1 MGKKET
7 ASKNKI
13 KRMPVKTAAES
24 RGVKHGRYSLVL
36 PLALVMAGLLIWGLF
51 MIFSSSAYSGGVGE
65 SEDIYEF
72 LKRQILAEVVGIG
85 VILVICSRLGGFA
98 IAVARKK
105 VPRFIIVAAAA
116 SSVIML
122 LFFGITRN
130 GATRW
135 FQIAG
140 LSIQPAEIV
149 KIAVIIFLAA
159 LVADYPKI
167 CDSIPGYVLF
177 MIVPGILAG
186 LVYVITD
193 NLSSA
198 IIIFGIAAAL
208 GFVASNDVKIHLCLA
223 ALGGV
228 GVWGVIKHAE
238 NMTYTEDMSYRW
250 KRVLVWLHPEEHLRE
265 GGYQPLQAL
274 YAIGSGGL
282 TGKGIG
288 RSIQKLGTI
297 PEVHNDMIFSVICE
311 ETGLV
316 GAALLLTAFAAL
328 IVIMGAIAWR
338 IDNIYGKML
347 VIGVM
352 AHIAIQVIL
361 NVMVVTAIMPNTGVS
376 LPFISYGG
384 SSVLFLMTEMG
395 MVFRVA
401 RDNNA

>member
-1 MGKKET
+1 MGNTVAAKSKIRKMPVRQETEGKGKK
-7 ASKNKI
+7 
-13 KRMPVKTAAES
+13 RQ
-24 RGVKHGRYSLVL
+24 GYSLVL

-51 MIFSSSAYSGGVGE
+51 MIFSSSAYSGGVGD

-72 LKRQILAEVVGIG
+72 LKRQILAEIFGIG
-85 VILVICSRLGGFA
+85 IILVICSRLGGLA
-98 IAVARKK
+98 IAIARKK
-105 VPRFIIVAAAA
+105 VPRLIIVALAA

-159 LVADYPKI
+159 LVADYPKL
-167 CDSIPGYVLF
+167 CDSLPGYIAFMVVPLF
-177 MIVPGILAG
+177 LAG
-186 LVYVITD
+186 LVHVITD

-198 IIIFGIAAAL
+198 IIIMGIAASL
-208 GFVASNDVKIHLCLA
+208 GFVASKDVKFHLCLA
-223 ALGGV
+223 AVGAVGIWGGV
-228 GVWGVIKHAE
+228 RYAE
-238 NMTYTEDMSYRW
+238 NMTYTDDMNYRL

-316 GAALLLTAFAAL
+316 GAALLLMAFAAL

>member
-1 MGKKET
+1 MGKT
-7 ASKNKI
+7 AAAAKTRI
-13 KRMPVKTAAES
+13 KRMPAKTEPDS
-24 RGVKHGRYSLVL
+24 RGKKRKGYSLVL
-36 PLALVMAGLLIWGLF
+36 PLALVMTGLLIWGLF
-51 MIFSSSAYSGGVGE
+51 MIFSSSAYSGGVGD

-72 LKRQILAEVVGIG
+72 LKRQILAEIVGVG
-85 VILVICSRLGGFA
+85 VILMICSRLGGFA
-98 IAVARKK
+98 IALARKK
-105 VPRFIIVAAAA
+105 VPRLIIVALAA

-140 LSIQPAEIV
+140 LSVQPAEIV

-159 LVADYPKI
+159 LAADYPKL
-167 CDSIPGYVLF
+167 CDNIVGYMIF
-177 MIVPGILAG
+177 MAVPVILAG

-198 IIIFGIAAAL
+198 IIIMGIAAAL
-208 GFVASNDVKIHLCLA
+208 GFVASNDIKFHLGAVVLGA
-223 ALGGV
+223 A
-228 GVWGVIKHAE
+228 GVWAVIRHAE
-238 NMTYTEDMSYRW
+238 NMVYTDDMNYRW

-316 GAALLLTAFAAL
+316 GAALLLMAFAAL

>member
-1 MGKKET
+1 MGNTAASKSKIKKMPVRQTADSKGKK
-7 ASKNKI
+7 SK
-13 KRMPVKTAAES
+13 
-24 RGVKHGRYSLVL
+24 GYSLVL

-51 MIFSSSAYSGGVGE
+51 MIFSSSAYSGGVGD

-72 LKRQILAEVVGIG
+72 LKRQILAEIVGVG

-98 IAVARKK
+98 IALARKK
-105 VPRFIIVAAAA
+105 IPRFIIVTAAAF
-116 SSVIML
+116 SVIML

-159 LVADYPKI
+159 LVADYPKL
-167 CDSIPGYVLF
+167 CDSFSGYVVF
-177 MIVPGILAG
+177 MIVPLILAG

-198 IIIFGIAAAL
+198 IIIMGIAAAL
-208 GFVASNDVKIHLCLA
+208 GFVASNDIKFHLGA
-223 ALGGV
+223 VVLGSV
-228 GVWGVIKHAE
+228 GVWAVIRHAE
-238 NMTYTEDMSYRW
+238 KMTYTDDMNYRW
-250 KRVLVWLHPEEHLRE
+250 KRVLVWLHPEEYLRE

-338 IDNIYGKML
+338 IDNVYGKML

-384 SSVLFLMTEMG
+384 SSVLFLMMEMG

>member
-1 MGKKET
+1 MGKT
-7 ASKNKI
+7 ATAKNKLRKMPDRQVNESKGK
-13 KRMPVKTAAES
+13 KRK
-24 RGVKHGRYSLVL
+24 GYSLVL
-36 PLALVMAGLLIWGLF
+36 PLALVMTGLMIWGLF
-51 MIFSSSAYSGGVGE
+51 MIFSSSAYSGGVGD

-72 LKRQILAEVVGIG
+72 LKRQILAEVFGVGI
-85 VILVICSRLGGFA
+85 ILVICSRLGGFV
-98 IAVARKK
+98 IAMARKK
-105 VPRFIIVAAAA
+105 AFRFMIVAAAA
-116 SSVIML
+116 GSVIML

-159 LVADYPKI
+159 LAADYPKI
-167 CDSIPGYVLF
+167 CDSIKGYLLF
-177 MIVPGILAG
+177 MAVPLFLAG
-186 LVYVITD
+186 LVHVITD

-198 IIIFGIAAAL
+198 IIILGIAVSLA
-208 GFVASNDVKIHLCLA
+208 FVASSDIKWHVGLA
-223 ALGGV
+223 GV
-228 GVWGVIKHAE
+228 GVVAVLAGIRYAE
-238 NMTYTEDMSYRW
+238 NMTYTDDLNYRV

-316 GAALLLTAFAAL
+316 GAALLLLAFAAL
-328 IVIMGAIAWR
+328 IVIMAAIAWR

-361 NVMVVTAIMPNTGVS
+361 NIMVVTAMMPNTGVS

-384 SSVLFLMTEMG
+384 SSVLFLMMEMG

>member
-1 MGKKET
+1 MGRTATAISKTKKMPTNPENGSKGKK
-7 ASKNKI
+7 
-13 KRMPVKTAAES
+13 R
-24 RGVKHGRYSLVL
+24 RGYSLVL
-36 PLALVMAGLLIWGLF
+36 PLALVMTGLLIWGLF
-51 MIFSSSAYSGGVGE
+51 MIFSSSAYSGGVGD

-72 LKRQILAEVVGIG
+72 LKRQILAEIVGAG
-85 VILVICSRLGGFA
+85 VILLICSRLGGFA
-98 IAVARKK
+98 IALARKK
-105 VPRFIIVAAAA
+105 LPRFIIVAAAA
-116 SSVIML
+116 CSVIML

-140 LSIQPAEIV
+140 LSVQPAEIV

-167 CDSIPGYVLF
+167 CDSFAGYVVF
-177 MIVPGILAG
+177 MVVPVILAG

-198 IIIFGIAAAL
+198 IIIMGIAAAL
-208 GFVASNDVKIHLCLA
+208 GFVASSDIKFHLVAVAFGA
-223 ALGGV
+223 A
-228 GVWGVIKHAE
+228 GVWAVIRHAE
-238 NMTYTEDMSYRW
+238 NMTYTDDMSYRW

-316 GAALLLTAFAAL
+316 GAALLLMAFAAL

-338 IDNIYGKML
+338 IDNVYGKML

-384 SSVLFLMTEMG
+384 SSVLFLMMEMG

>member
-1 MGKKET
+1 MGKT
-7 ASKNKI
+7 ATADSKI
-13 KRMPVKTAAES
+13 KKVPARQES
-24 RGVKHGRYSLVL
+24 GSKGKKRRGYSLVL

-51 MIFSSSAYSGGVGE
+51 MIFSSSAYSGGVGD

-72 LKRQILAEVVGIG
+72 LKRQLLAEVVG
-85 VILVICSRLGGFA
+85 VIMMIIIYSDLGGFV
-98 IAVARKK
+98 ISFARRKI
-105 VPRFIIVAAAA
+105 PRIMIVIAAA

-135 FQIAG
+135 FQVAG
-140 LSIQPAEIV
+140 LSIQPAELV
-149 KIAVIIFLAA
+149 KIAVIIFLAGLA
-159 LVADYPKI
+159 ADYPKL
-167 CDSIPGYVLF
+167 CDTFRGYCFFMLVPAVLA
-177 MIVPGILAG
+177 I
-186 LVYVITD
+186 LVYSITD

-198 IIIFGIAAAL
+198 LIIGGIAAAL
-208 GFVASNDVKIHLCLA
+208 GFVASSDVKVHLIL
-223 ALGGV
+223 LGV
-228 GVWGVIKHAE
+228 VSAGVWAYIEHVSK
-238 NMTYTEDMSYRW
+238 MTYTDDINYRV
-250 KRVLVWLHPEEHLRE
+250 KRIMVWLRPEEHLRE

-316 GAALLLTAFAAL
+316 GAALLLMAFAAL
-328 IVIMGAIAWR
+328 IVIMAAIAWK

-361 NVMVVTAIMPNTGVS
+361 NVMVVTALMPNTGVS

-384 SSVLFLMTEMG
+384 SSVLFLMMEMG

-401 RDNNA
+401 KDNNA